1 MILFVCTS
9 LNWISFLVV
18 LCGACGG
25 VNIWIGATHLL
36 EGFPVEYWLCGID
49 RRVVEKIEECVGEYT
64 VSCSFR
70 NVKDGFSWAFAGVY
84 GPNTNCNRKYL
95 WEELA
100 VVWKMVP
107 PWRERNDISFQD
119 RERMS
124 MELKSFFFNIL
135 YI

>member
-49 RRVVEKIEECVGEYT
+49 RRVVEKIEEC
-64 VSCSFR
+64 
-70 NVKDGFSWAFAGVY
+70 WGVY
-84 GPNTNCNRKYL
+84 CFL
-95 WEELA
+95 L
-100 VVWKMVP
+100 
-107 PWRERNDISFQD
+107 
-119 RERMS
+119 
-124 MELKSFFFNIL
+124 L
-135 YI
+135 